1 MPKIVDHEK
10 QRQLVADAA
19 IRLIKKGGLEHATV
33 RNIAVEA
40 GLSVGSM
47 RHYFSTQADLFTF
60 CMNIFIKRVQERVRN
75 TDMDNDLFA
84 NDPFTGLQAILMEF
98 IPFDE
103 DRKMEMEVWLSFTAK
118 TLVHPGLQAVSEQM
132 YEGIRGVVKFVL
144 EQLTVYKLAKP
155 NLNLALETYKLS
167 ALMDGLAVHLITQ
180 PGHVTHAMAEQII
193 NEHLRSLCI

>member
-47 RHYFSTQADLFTF
+47 RHYFSTQVDLFTF
-60 CMNIFIKRVQERVRN
+60 CMNIFIGRVQERVGN
-75 TDMDNDLFA
+75 MQLG

-98 IPFDE
+98 LPFDE

-144 EQLTVYKLAKP
+144 EQLVAYKLAKP
-155 NLNLALETYKLS
+155 NLNLNLETYKLS

-180 PGHVTHAMAEQII
+180 PEHVTHSMAEQII
-193 NEHLRSLCI
+193 NEHLHSLCI